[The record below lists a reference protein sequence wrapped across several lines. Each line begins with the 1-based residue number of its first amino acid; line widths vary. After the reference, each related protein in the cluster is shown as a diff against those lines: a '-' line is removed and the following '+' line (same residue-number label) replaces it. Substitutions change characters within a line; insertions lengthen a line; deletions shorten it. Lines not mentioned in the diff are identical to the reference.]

1 MRRDRGMSFSSWDD
15 GSWVRVL
22 KNEDEDLDLLD
33 ENIRRDVEQQVDDE
47 VSEAQRRLAEENEEN
62 AEFAERRTKKRNE
75 SIGQAGQTFSSGTGV
90 IGRNED
96 NTEET
101 SGKKK
106 KRTDQEILDEYDKY
120 DTGDS
125 PDLKQRRLEELQ
137 AEQRRGDKATT
148 GTRRSVTQDIKD
160 RLTGARNKIFGEPDT
175 SNPRLRDR
183 EGYGQVSDFSNPFD
197 KTVGRTYRGA
207 KQAVENIVERSP
219 TKEQKDAYKEQQ
231 RQAKEQAKQER
242 QAAKEETQR
251 RAKLDSERGRLSQEI
266 RQDQKDEKKIAP
278 LVAGAQQAQAVASA
292 SGDTAPDVSATFP
305 DETKLLE
312 SKVAGLLVQ
321 AQQEIMEGKQPSR
334 KEDTQKWIDL
344 LQTTSPNAANT
355 QKQADAWKKILE
367 AS

>member
-1 MRRDRGMSFSSWDD
+1 MSFSSWDD

-22 KNEDEDLDLLD
+22 KNEDEDDLLD
-33 ENIRRDVEQQVDDE
+33 EDIRRDVEQQVDDE
-47 VSEAQRRLAEENEEN
+47 VSEAERRLAEENEEN
-62 AEFAERRTKKRNE
+62 AEFAETRSKKRNE
-75 SIGQAGQTFSSGTGV
+75 SIGQAGQTFTSGSGV
-90 IGRNED
+90 IGRNEG
-96 NTEET
+96 NTKET
-101 SGKKK
+101 SGEKK

-125 PDLKQRRLEELQ
+125 PDLKQRKLEELQ
-137 AEQRRGDKATT
+137 AEERRGDKATT

-219 TKEQKDAYKEQQ
+219 TKEQKDAYKLRRT
-231 RQAKEQAKQER
+231 RQKETRKERENQAKQT
-242 QAAKEETQR
+242 ASEEAQR
-251 RAKLDSERGRLSQEI
+251 RADI
-266 RQDQKDEKKIAP
+266 RQDKKDEQKIAP

-292 SGDTAPDVSATFP
+292 SGDTVPDVSATFP
-305 DETKLLE
+305 DETKLIE

-321 AQQEIMEGKQPSR
+321 AQQEIMEGKPPSR

-367 AS
+367 ASS